1 MSVIRTITS
10 GFLTVGTYGAFAPLC
25 WRDGDQ
31 ARGRDIEF
39 LRAFAR
45 KSGLEFTARF
55 FEFDRI
61 WERPGRDEVDIAA
74 AGIAPLASRTSP
86 GVVWSHPYFTV
97 RRSLLIRSADR
108 HQLKTMADFGGRV
121 IGVTRG
127 STADLDTE
135 ARRPSTTRVEYL
147 DDQDRAVDALLR
159 GEIDGFGSGDVCSD
173 YLADSHLGL
182 LAVTDVHQMEIPE
195 TFAFAVRE
203 AGGLLEPLD
212 DFIRAHRDRY

>member
-1 MSVIRTITS
+1 MRVIRTITP

-31 ARGRDIEF
+31 ARGRDIDF
-39 LRAFAR
+39 LRTFAG
-45 KSGLEFTARF
+45 KSSLEFIARF
-55 FEFDRI
+55 FEFDGI
-61 WERPGRDEVDIAA
+61 WERPGRDEIDIAA
-74 AGIAPLASRTSP
+74 ASIAPLASRTSP
-86 GVVWSHPYFTV
+86 GVAWSHAYFTV

-108 HQLKTMADFGGRV
+108 HQLRTMADFGGRV
-121 IGVTRG
+121 IAVTKG

-135 ARRPSTTRVEYL
+135 ARRPSTTRVVYL
-147 DDQDRAVDALLR
+147 DDQDRAVDALLG
-159 GEIDGFGSGDVCSD
+159 GEIDGFGTGDVCSD

-182 LAVTDVHQMEIPE
+182 LAVTDVHQMEVPE

-212 DFIRAHRDRY
+212 DFIVRHRDIY

>member
-1 MSVIRTITS
+1 MKVRTITPGS
-10 GFLTVGTYGAFAPLC
+10 LTVGTYGAFAPLC
-25 WRDGDQ
+25 WREGDE
-31 ARGRDIEF
+31 ARGRDIDF

-45 KSGLEFTARF
+45 ESNLEFIARF
-55 FEFDRI
+55 FEFDGI
-61 WERPGRDEVDIAA
+61 WERPGRGEIDIAA
-74 AGIAPLASRTSP
+74 ASIAPLVSRTAP

-108 HQLKTMADFGGRV
+108 DQLKSMADFDGRV
-121 IGVTRG
+121 IAVTKG

-135 ARRPSTTRVEYL
+135 ARRPSTTQVVYF
-147 DDQDRAVDALLR
+147 DDQDRAVEALLR
-159 GEIDGFGSGDVCSD
+159 GEIDGFGTGDVCSD
-173 YLADSHLGL
+173 YLADASVGL

-212 DFIRAHRDRY
+212 DFILRHRDIS